1 MCSKVLLRFMKLPRR
16 LSDICV
22 LAFVSTGFSACGGQD
37 GGISGERTEENV
49 QRLNVEAKRGV
60 VASELFGRPTL
71 IHGVAGDSDLVFVTE
86 AVAGR
91 VAVHDRWSG
100 REVALLPPPPG
111 GWVLPFQMRIVEEG
125 RLVVLDAGGFP
136 GAPTIPRVYDYDY
149 RFDRETWAFSATLVR
164 SVRFEGLPVI
174 FSEDVE
180 VLLDGTYVV
189 SDVVLGALWL
199 ILQDGT
205 VVPGLFPESFDRPI
219 PELTSCLYSGPPLS
233 VDGIPFSVGGFAPGV
248 GSLTNDGTYLYY
260 GNGCVGGVHRIP
272 LASLF
277 DTSRSAYDRAADEEL
292 VSAPAPGDF
301 DVVKGLA
308 FNRSNAH
315 DRRLYAVEPF
325 KLRVLRID
333 LTSGARE
340 VLAQDPVLFDFPVTS
355 AFLPSPPGAQTLVV
369 ASDQE
374 HRFSGINQ
382 AITTDMF
389 QLPFLVTRV
398 IVTN

>member
-1 MCSKVLLRFMKLPRR
+1 MLRFMKLPKR
-16 LSDICV
+16 LSEICV
-22 LAFVSTGFSACGGQD
+22 LTLVTTMLTACSGQD
-37 GGISGERTEENV
+37 GGIPSESTGQQGQN
-49 QRLNVEAKRGV
+49 LSVEAKRGI
-60 VASELFGRPTL
+60 VASELFGRPSL
-71 IHGVAGDSDLVFVTE
+71 IHGVTGDSDLVFVTE

-136 GAPTIPRVYDYDY
+136 GGPTIPRVYDYDY
-149 RFDRETWAFSATLVR
+149 RFDRETRTFTATLAR
-164 SVRFEGLPVI
+164 SARFEGLPII

-180 VLLDGTYVV
+180 VLADGTYVV

-199 ILQDGT
+199 ILPDGNIF
-205 VVPGLFPESFDRPI
+205 PGLVPESFDRPI
-219 PELTSCLYSGPPLS
+219 PELVSCVYSAPLT
-233 VDGIPFSVGGFAPGV
+233 VDGIPFSVGGFAPGI
-248 GSLTNDGTYLYY
+248 GSLANDGTFLYY
-260 GNGCVGGVHRIP
+260 GNGCVGGVHRLP

-292 VSAPAPGDF
+292 VSPPVPGDL

-308 FNRSNAH
+308 FNRSNPR
-315 DRRLYAVEPF
+315 DKRLYAVEPF
-325 KLRVLRID
+325 KLRVLRIA
-333 LTSGARE
+333 LTTGERE
-340 VLAQDPVLFDFPVTS
+340 VLAQDPLLFNFPVTS

-374 HRFSGINQ
+374 HRFTGINQ

-398 IVTN
+398 LVTN